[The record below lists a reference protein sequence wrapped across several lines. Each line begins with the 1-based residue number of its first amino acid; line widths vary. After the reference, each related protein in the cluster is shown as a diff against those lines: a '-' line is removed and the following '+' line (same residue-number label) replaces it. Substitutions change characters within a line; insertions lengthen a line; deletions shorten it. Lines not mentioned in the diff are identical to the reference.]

1 MSWFLDGLAVFF
13 MVYSGVVGFKRGFIE
28 ELGRLIGLLLAV
40 VIAISN
46 STSLFIQLNGIINV
60 DEWIGIFL
68 SFSLLFSATLIAA
81 RVLTKLVHIAMLS
94 KSNQLMNYSL
104 GFLFGTMKGFF
115 VIIIFTWFIAILP
128 LRKWS
133 TIIRENSRFV
143 GIGNQFRSSLVL
155 FFNWEDPISL
165 SESYLRQLTEP

>member
-13 MVYSGVVGFKRGFIE
+13 MVYLGVVGFKRGFIE

-115 VIIIFTWFIAILP
+115 VIIIFVILGRR
-128 LRKWS
+128 LGHDERF
-133 TIIRENSRFV
+133 SRLNYSYCWYVF
-143 GIGNQFRSSLVL
+143 SH
-155 FFNWEDPISL
+155 FFQPSF
-165 SESYLRQLTEP
+165 

>member
-13 MVYSGVVGFKRGFIE
+13 MVFSGVVGFKRGVVE
-28 ELGRLIGLLLAV
+28 ELGRLIGLLFAV

-46 STSLFIQLNGIINV
+46 STALFIQLNGIINM

-94 KSNQLMNYSL
+94 KSNQLMNHSL

-115 VIIIFTWFIAILP
+115 IIIIFTWFIAILP
-128 LRKWS
+128 LRNWS

-143 GIGNQFRSSLVL
+143 GIGNQFRTSLVL

>member
-60 DEWIGIFL
+60 AENRREKDKNIPIHSSTF
-68 SFSLLFSATLIAA
+68 
-81 RVLTKLVHIAMLS
+81 
-94 KSNQLMNYSL
+94 
-104 GFLFGTMKGFF
+104 
-115 VIIIFTWFIAILP
+115 IIP
-128 LRKWS
+128 
-133 TIIRENSRFV
+133 
-143 GIGNQFRSSLVL
+143 
-155 FFNWEDPISL
+155 FN
-165 SESYLRQLTEP
+165 